1 MKISEKYADYIL
13 EETKKLLEIDSPS
26 GYTKNV
32 AEYVMEEYHKL
43 GYKADMTVKGGVLV
57 DLGGEDE
64 SNAVMLDTHID
75 TLGGMVSEIKADGN
89 LRIVPIGGLNAN
101 NTEAENVRVVTRDG
115 RFIQECSSLTTPP
128 CMSTRNTAKRR
139 EASHVWKCFW
149 MRWFLQR
156 RRSESLALMW
166 AILYASTQERL

>member
-64 SNAVMLDTHID
+64 SNAVMLHIL
-75 TLGGMVSEIKADGN
+75 TRLAAWCRR
-89 LRIVPIGGLNAN
+89 LR
-101 NTEAENVRVVTRDG
+101 
-115 RFIQECSSLTTPP
+115 LT
-128 CMSTRNTAKRR
+128 
-139 EASHVWKCFW
+139 
-149 MRWFLQR
+149 
-156 RRSESLALMW
+156 
-166 AILYASTQERL
+166 AICA

>member
-64 SNAVMLDTHID
+64 SMLSCLTHIL
-75 TLGGMVSEIKADGN
+75 TRLAAWCRR
-89 LRIVPIGGLNAN
+89 LR
-101 NTEAENVRVVTRDG
+101 
-115 RFIQECSSLTTPP
+115 LT
-128 CMSTRNTAKRR
+128 
-139 EASHVWKCFW
+139 
-149 MRWFLQR
+149 
-156 RRSESLALMW
+156 
-166 AILYASTQERL
+166 AICA